1 MKIFI
6 TGGLGFVGSH
16 LSRALLQSGH
26 EITAV
31 GRRPNPGNMIH
42 HPSFTYLSADTTKPG
57 EWQRQLVDYEVVVN
71 LAGKSIF
78 TLWTE
83 KARKE
88 IYDSRILTTRNLAE
102 SLADRSGVIFLS
114 TSAIGYYGDRGDDVL
129 TEEQPPGSDFLAT
142 VSRDWE
148 HEALSAAAGGNRV
161 ALLRFGIV
169 LDRHG
174 GAMAS
179 MIPAFKLFVGGRL
192 GSGKQWFP
200 WIHLDDLVAACT
212 FVIDHPDLSGPLN
225 FCAPQP
231 VRNTDLT
238 SMLAKKLNRPVMLP
252 TPSWVMTTLLGQFG
266 QTLLNS
272 QRGKPAAL
280 LQSGFTFTSETLDTA
295 LVKILKD

>member
-1 MKIFI
+1 MKIFV

-16 LSRALLQSGH
+16 LCRTLLQDGH

-31 GRRPNPGNMIH
+31 GRRPNPGNMIV

-57 EWQRQLVDYEVVVN
+57 EWQRQLADHQLIIN

-88 IYDSRILTTRNLAE
+88 IYDSRILTTRYLAE
-102 SLADRSGVIFLS
+102 GLADRSDAVMLS
-114 TSAIGYYGDRGDDVL
+114 TSAIGYYGDRGDDLL
-129 TEEQPPGSDFLAT
+129 TEEEPSGSDFLAT

-148 HEALSAAAGGNRV
+148 REALAAAAGGSRV

-169 LDRHG
+169 LERHG

-179 MIPAFKLFVGGRL
+179 MIPAFKFFLGGRL

-200 WIHLDDLVAACT
+200 WIHLDDLIAASL
-212 FVIDHPDLSGPLN
+212 FVIDHPELSGPLN

-231 VRNTDLT
+231 VRNADLT
-238 SMLAKKLNRPVMLP
+238 RALAKKLNRPVMLP

-280 LQSGFTFTSETLDTA
+280 LQSGFAFTYETLDTA
-295 LVKILKD
+295 LAEIVGD

>member
-16 LSRALLQSGH
+16 LCRTLLQNGH
-26 EITAV
+26 EVTAV
-31 GRRPNPGNMIH
+31 GRRPNPGNMIN
-42 HPSFTYLSADTTKPG
+42 HPSFSYLSADTTKPG
-57 EWQRQLVDYEVVVN
+57 EWQRQVADHEVVVN
-71 LAGKSIF
+71 LAGRSIF

-102 SLADRSGVIFLS
+102 SLADRSDAIFLS
-114 TSAIGYYGDRGDDVL
+114 TSAIGYYGDRGDDL
-129 TEEQPPGSDFLAT
+129 LSEDQPPGDDFLAT

-148 HEALSAAAGGNRV
+148 GEALSAAAGGNRV

-169 LDRHG
+169 LHRHG

-179 MIPAFKLFVGGRL
+179 MIPAFKLFLGGRL
-192 GSGKQWFP
+192 GSGRQWFP

-212 FVIDHPDLSGPLN
+212 FVIDRPELSGPLN

-231 VRNTDLT
+231 VRNSELT
-238 SMLAKKLNRPVMLP
+238 SALARKLNRPVMLP
-252 TPSWVMTTLLGQFG
+252 TPSWVMTTLLGQLG

-280 LQSGFTFTSETLDTA
+280 LESGFSFTYETLESA
-295 LVKILKD
+295 LAEIIKE

>member
-16 LSRALLQSGH
+16 LCQALLQSGH

-31 GRRPNPGNMIH
+31 GRRRTPGNMIN
-42 HPSFTYLSADTTKPG
+42 HPLFTYLSADTTKPG
-57 EWQRQLVDYEVVVN
+57 EWQQRLADQEVVVN

-102 SLADRSGVIFLS
+102 GLAGRSDVTFLS
-114 TSAIGYYGDRGDDVL
+114 TSAIGYYGDRGDDLL
-129 TEEQPPGSDFLAT
+129 TEDQPPGSDFLAM

-148 HEALSAAAGGNRV
+148 REALQAAAGGNRV
-161 ALLRFGIV
+161 VLMRFGIV
-169 LDRHG
+169 FDRDG
-174 GAMAS
+174 GALAS
-179 MIPAFKLFVGGRL
+179 MIPAFKFFLGGRL

-200 WIHLDDLVAACT
+200 WIHMDDLVAACA
-212 FVIDHPDLSGPLN
+212 FAMDQPDLSGPAN

-231 VRNTDLT
+231 VRNADLT
-238 SMLAKKLNRPVMLP
+238 RMLAGKLKRPVMLP
-252 TPSWVMTTLLGQFG
+252 TPSWMMRGLLGQFG

-272 QRGKPAAL
+272 QRGKPEAL
-280 LQSGFTFTSETLDTA
+280 LQSGFSFTYETLETA
-295 LVKILKD
+295 LDELLKN

>member
-16 LSRALLQSGH
+16 LCQALLQSGH
-26 EITAV
+26 NITAV
-31 GRRPNPGNMIH
+31 GRRENPGNMIH
-42 HPSFTYLSADTTKPG
+42 HPSFSYLSADTTRPG
-57 EWQRQLVDYEVVVN
+57 EWQRQLADHEVVVN

-102 SLADRSGVIFLS
+102 GLADRSDVTLLS
-114 TSAIGYYGDRGDDVL
+114 TSAIGYYGDRGDDLL
-129 TEEQPPGSDFLAT
+129 TEEQPPGHDFLAA

-148 HEALSAAAGGNRV
+148 REALQAAAGGGRV
-161 ALLRFGIV
+161 ILMRFGIV
-169 LDRHG
+169 LDRDG
-174 GAMAS
+174 GALAS
-179 MIPAFKLFVGGRL
+179 MIPAFKLFLGGRL

-200 WIHLDDLVAACT
+200 WIHMDDLIAACA
-212 FVIDHPDLSGPLN
+212 FVIDHPGLAGPLN

-231 VRNTDLT
+231 VRNADLT
-238 SMLAKKLNRPVMLP
+238 RMLAGKLSRPVMLP
-252 TPSWVMTTLLGQFG
+252 APSWMMKTLLGQFG

-272 QRGKPAAL
+272 QRGKPEAL
-280 LQSGFTFTSETLDTA
+280 LQSGFSFAYATLDTA
-295 LVKILKD
+295 LAEILKD